1 MMLLNMAQNTS
12 KILIKVLYEQK
23 GTKSF
28 YPKKPHQNRNQKN
41 PKHNSFKSKS
51 LFTC

>member
-28 YPKKPHQNRNQKN
+28 YQKKTPPKLKQKKPQTQ
-41 PKHNSFKSKS
+41 
-51 LFTC
+51 

>member
-28 YPKKPHQNRNQKN
+28 YQKNPHQNWNQKK
-41 PKHNSFKSKS
+41 PQ
-51 LFTC
+51 TQ